1 MRQKAS
7 PHGILCK
14 VLLCSIIDLSYFL
27 GMETEPHKEIVPNQP
42 TQSVTST
49 STVVAIPAKRSLGP
63 WRVLRN
69 RNYALLFWGQLISSA
84 GTQMQVVA
92 VSWQVYLLTHSAVA
106 LGLIGLVQ
114 AIPRLIFSLVGGIL
128 ADAFDRRKLLFI
140 IELLLASTSAVL
152 ALCTVFHVINI
163 VIIYIVVLIAGS
175 VSAFEFPTRQA
186 IVPSLVRREE
196 MIDALSLNTVMMQLT
211 LIIGPTAGGFAIA
224 WIGVANT
231 YWFDVISYF
240 VVIGSL
246 LLMVVPRIPAEKRAQ
261 AGIGA
266 LVDGMKFLRAHP
278 VILAVLSLDFF
289 ATFFGSPKALLPVY
303 ASDILHVGPQ
313 GLGILLAATSIGAVS
328 LAPFTGLIGRI
339 PRQGLG
345 VVLAIIVWGLCIT
358 AFGLSPGPLW
368 LGVLFLAG
376 SGAADMVSM
385 ILRNLVIQ
393 LTTPDEFRGRISAVN
408 AMFVMGGPML
418 GQFESGLVA
427 GLFTPEFS
435 VVSGGLACIFAAL
448 AIVALV
454 PSLIRVKVK

>member
-1 MRQKAS
+1 MKIEPQKEGVS
-7 PHGILCK
+7 K
-14 VLLCSIIDLSYFL
+14 
-27 GMETEPHKEIVPNQP
+27 EPA
-42 TQSVTST
+42 QSVSTT
-49 STVVAIPAKRSLGP
+49 STVVAIPVKRSLGP

-92 VSWQVYLLTHSAVA
+92 VSWQVYLLTHSAIA

-114 AIPRLIFSLVGGIL
+114 AIPRLIFSLVGGVF
-128 ADAFDRRKLLFI
+128 ADVFDRRKLLLI
-140 IELLLASTSAVL
+140 IEIVLASTSAVL
-152 ALCTVFHVINI
+152 ALCTIFHVINI
-163 VIIYIVVLIAGS
+163 AIIIVVVLIAAS

-196 MIDALSLNTVMMQLT
+196 MIDALSLNTAMMQLT
-211 LIIGPTAGGFAIA
+211 FIIGATAGGFAIA

-266 LVDGMKFLRAHP
+266 FVDGLKFLRAHP

-289 ATFFGSPKALLPVY
+289 ATFFGSPRALLPVY
-303 ASDILHVGPQ
+303 ARDILHVGPE
-313 GLGILLAATSIGAVS
+313 GLGILLAATSIGAVA

-345 VVLAIIVWGLCIT
+345 VALAIIAWGLCIT
-358 AFGLSPGPLW
+358 AFGFLPGPLW

-376 SGAADMVSM
+376 AGAADMVSM
-385 ILRNLVIQ
+385 ILRGLIIQ
-393 LTTPDEFRGRISAVN
+393 LTTPDEFRGRISAAN
-408 AMFVMGGPML
+408 AMFVIGGPML

-427 GLFTPEFS
+427 GLSTPEFS
-435 VVSGGLACIFAAL
+435 VVSGGLACIFATL
-448 AIVALV
+448 AIIALV
-454 PSLIRVKVK
+454 PRLLRVKVK

>member
-1 MRQKAS
+1 MKIEPQKEGVS
-7 PHGILCK
+7 K
-14 VLLCSIIDLSYFL
+14 
-27 GMETEPHKEIVPNQP
+27 EPA
-42 TQSVTST
+42 QSVSTT
-49 STVVAIPAKRSLGP
+49 STVVGIPVKRSLGP

-92 VSWQVYLLTHSAVA
+92 VSWQVYLLTHSAIA

-114 AIPRLIFSLVGGIL
+114 AIPRLIFSLVGGVF
-128 ADAFDRRKLLFI
+128 ADVFDRRKLLLI
-140 IELLLASTSAVL
+140 IEIVLASTSAVL
-152 ALCTVFHVINI
+152 ALCTIFHVINI
-163 VIIYIVVLIAGS
+163 AIIIVVVLIAAS

-196 MIDALSLNTVMMQLT
+196 MIDALSLNMAMMQLT
-211 LIIGPTAGGFAIA
+211 FIIGPTVGGFAIA

-246 LLMVVPRIPAEKRAQ
+246 LLMVVPRVPIEKRAQ

-266 LVDGMKFLRAHP
+266 LVDGIKFLRAHP

-289 ATFFGSPKALLPVY
+289 ATFFGSPRALLPVY
-303 ASDILHVGPQ
+303 ASQIMHIGPQ
-313 GLGILLAATSIGAVS
+313 GLGILIAATSIGAVA

-339 PRQGLG
+339 TRQGLG
-345 VVLAIIVWGLCIT
+345 VVIAIIVWGLCIM
-358 AFGLSPGPLW
+358 AFGLSPTPLW

-376 SGAADMVSM
+376 AGAADMVSM
-385 ILRNLVIQ
+385 ILRGLIIQ
-393 LTTPDEFRGRISAVN
+393 LTTPDEFRGRISAVS
-408 AMFVMGGPML
+408 AMFVIGGPML

-427 GLFTPEFS
+427 GIFSPEFS
-435 VVSGGLACIFAAL
+435 VVSGGLACIIATL

-454 PSLIRVKVK
+454 PSLVRVRVK